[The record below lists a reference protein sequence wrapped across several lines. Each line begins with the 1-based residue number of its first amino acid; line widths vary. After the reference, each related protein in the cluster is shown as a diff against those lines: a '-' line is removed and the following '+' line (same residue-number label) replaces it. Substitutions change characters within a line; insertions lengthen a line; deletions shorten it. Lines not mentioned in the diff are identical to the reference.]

1 MKITSAKFLTSVANK
16 KDILNDNIPE
26 FAFVGRSNV
35 GKSSLIN
42 SLVNQKKLVKTS
54 STPGRTRLINY
65 FDINDNFR
73 FVDLP
78 GYGFALAGKSHKK
91 LWETLMEDYLIG
103 SSSLKR
109 VFLLVDIRLAPNEL
123 DKQMLEYLSYTGK
136 PFTIIATKSD
146 KIPKS
151 KVFSYVKT
159 IAKTFGIGTDN
170 ITTYSVE
177 NTQNKEKILEIINND
192 ILEQ

>member
-1 MKITSAKFLTSVANK
+1 MKITSASFLTSVANK
-16 KDILNDNIPE
+16 NDILNDNIPE

-65 FDINDNFR
+65 FDINSSFR

-78 GYGFALAGKSHKK
+78 GYGFALAGKSHKI

-103 SSSLKR
+103 SPSLKR

-123 DKQMLEYLSYTGK
+123 DKQMLQYLSYTGK

-151 KVFSYVKT
+151 KLSGYVKN
-159 IAKTFGIGTDN
+159 IANTFGVGTDN
-170 ITTYSVE
+170 IITYSVE
-177 NTQNKEKILEIINND
+177 NPLNKEKLLNIIENNL
-192 ILEQ
+192 IN

>member
-1 MKITSAKFLTSVANK
+1 MKITSASFLTSVANK
-16 KDILNDNIPE
+16 NDILNDNIPE

-65 FDINDNFR
+65 FDINSSFR

-78 GYGFALAGKSHKK
+78 GYGFALAGKSHKI

-103 SSSLKR
+103 SPSLKR

-123 DKQMLEYLSYTGK
+123 DKQMLQYLSYTGK

-151 KVFSYVKT
+151 KLSGYVKN
-159 IAKTFGIGTDN
+159 IANTFGIGTDN
-170 ITTYSVE
+170 IITYSVE
-177 NTQNKEKILEIINND
+177 NPLNKEKLLNIIENNL
-192 ILEQ
+192 IN

>member
-1 MKITSAKFLTSVANK
+1 MKITSASFLTSVANK
-16 KDILNDNIPE
+16 KDILNGNIPE

-65 FDINDNFR
+65 FDINSNFR

-91 LWETLMEDYLIG
+91 LWSTLMEDYLMG
-103 SSSLKR
+103 SKSLKR
-109 VFLLVDIRLAPNEL
+109 VFLLVDLRLAPNQL

-136 PFTIIATKSD
+136 PFSIIATKSD

-151 KVFSYVKT
+151 KIFGYVKN
-159 IAKTFGIGTDN
+159 IANTFGVGTDN
-170 ITTYSVE
+170 IITYSTV
-177 NTQNKEKILEIINND
+177 NTSNKEKLLEIIEND
-192 ILEQ
+192 IKEQ